1 MVMLE
6 FYLPSEVMKKF
17 FASILNTPDK
27 MNSEAL
33 DLVTNVL
40 PKTFLF
46 HIFERTHHGPPHGNQ
61 CQLVKDICFESMD
74 IFYRIDRKM

>member
-17 FASILNTPDK
+17 FAFILNTPDK

-40 PKTFLF
+40 PLIVLLKTNS
-46 HIFERTHHGPPHGNQ
+46 H
-61 CQLVKDICFESMD
+61 
-74 IFYRIDRKM
+74 